1 MNYKCNKCN
10 KSYKHRQ
17 SLFRHKNKCNN
28 TNIKYDN
35 SDIKICDDVSLK
47 MCSPNVASAYK
58 ICSPN
63 IASAYKMC
71 SPNVAHVS
79 LHVNNDK
86 QILDCNE
93 NINKN
98 SNYIKVYKCKYCND
112 EFKHSSSK
120 YRHQNKCSNRNDN
133 TIDNI
138 NDIEDIDRDID
149 REIKRLKKDL
159 LDMLNKTYKVHPKTF
174 KKIKQNLNELNEIKA
189 LSNNNNI
196 NNFTNNT
203 TNNNIQNIQNNSG
216 TINIIPLGKEE
227 FVNNLDKQSQ
237 IDVVNSLYGSIKH
250 LCNITHFNPDTPQYH
265 SFAITNTQNNIG
277 YSYDNNRKIYKSV
290 SKIEL
295 IEELIHERTNDIREF
310 MEYNINELNPKIIK
324 RLNGFI
330 DKLDT
335 NRLYLKKK
343 CNELKTIVYDN
354 TKHIDINKL
363 NLLHLESLSNNTT

>member
-1 MNYKCNKCN
+1 MNYKCNNCN
-10 KSYKHRQ
+10 KTYKHRQ
-17 SLFRHKNKCNN
+17 SLFRHKNNCNTTNNKCNN
-28 TNIKYDN
+28 SIISIN
-35 SDIKICDDVSLK
+35 DDVSLGI
-47 MCSPNVASAYK
+47 CSPSVASAYK
-58 ICSPN
+58 ICSP
-63 IASAYKMC
+63 S
-71 SPNVAHVS
+71 VAQNS
-79 LHVNNDK
+79 LHVNNDT
-86 QILDCNE
+86 QFLDTNKS
-93 NINKN
+93 INYKKN
-98 SNYIKVYKCKYCND
+98 NHIKVYKCKYCND

-120 YRHQNKCSNRNDN
+120 YRHQNKCSNRISNTNND
-133 TIDNI
+133 I
-138 NDIEDIDRDID
+138 NNIEDIDRDID
-149 REIKRLKKDL
+149 KEIKRLKKDL

-174 KKIKQNLNELNEIKA
+174 KKIKQDLHELNEIKSIA
-189 LSNNNNI
+189 NNNI
-196 NNFTNNT
+196 NNNITNNT
-203 TNNNIQNIQNNSG
+203 NNITNNIQNIQNNKN

-237 IDVVNSLYGSIKH
+237 IDVVNSLYGCIKH

-277 YSYDNNRKIYKSV
+277 YSYDDNKKIYKSV

-343 CNELKTIVYDN
+343 CNELKTLVYDN
-354 TKHIDINKL
+354 TKHIDINKF
-363 NLLHLESLSNNTT
+363 NLLQLE